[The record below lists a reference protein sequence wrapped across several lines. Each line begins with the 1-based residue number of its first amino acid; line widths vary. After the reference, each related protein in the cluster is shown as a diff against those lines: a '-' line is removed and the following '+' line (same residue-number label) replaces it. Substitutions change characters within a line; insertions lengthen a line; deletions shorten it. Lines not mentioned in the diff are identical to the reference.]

1 MKTIKKYK
9 HFLPVVVYGIFY
21 LKCFQYLETHITKG
35 YHLIHTPFDDM
46 IPFCEFFVIPY
57 FMWFGYI
64 AWSVLYFGFCNKN
77 RREYYQL
84 IINLG
89 IGMTAFLVIS
99 YLYPNGQNL
108 RPTVFPREN
117 IFTDLVRGLYLT
129 DTPTNV
135 FPSIHV
141 YNSVAVAV
149 AVEHSEQLKNRP
161 VFRNCLPGPDGADC
175 VFDHVFKTALRI
187 GCVLCA
193 CYECGNLYAA
203 VPAGKGGECTADTG
217 EKSEI

>member
-1 MKTIKKYK
+1 
-9 HFLPVVVYGIFY
+9 
-21 LKCFQYLETHITKG
+21 
-35 YHLIHTPFDDM
+35 
-46 IPFCEFFVIPY
+46 
-57 FMWFGYI
+57 
-64 AWSVLYFGFCNKN
+64 
-77 RREYYQL
+77 
-84 IINLG
+84 
-89 IGMTAFLVIS
+89 MTAFLVIS

-161 VFRNCLPGPDGADC
+161 VFRNVCLGLTVLIVFSTMFLKQHS
-175 VFDHVFKTALRI
+175 VFDVVTGIIMAVFMYMLVYVQNPARMTAGERK
-187 GCVLCA
+187 
-193 CYECGNLYAA
+193 YERKLHQ
-203 VPAGKGGECTADTG
+203 
-217 EKSEI
+217 I

>member
-1 MKTIKKYK
+1 
-9 HFLPVVVYGIFY
+9 
-21 LKCFQYLETHITKG
+21 
-35 YHLIHTPFDDM
+35 
-46 IPFCEFFVIPY
+46 
-57 FMWFGYI
+57 
-64 AWSVLYFGFCNKN
+64 
-77 RREYYQL
+77 
-84 IINLG
+84 
-89 IGMTAFLVIS
+89 MTAFLVIS

-161 VFRNCLPGPDGADC
+161 VFRNVCLGLTVLI
-175 VFDHVFKTALRI
+175 VFSTMF
-187 GCVLCA
+187 
-193 CYECGNLYAA
+193 
-203 VPAGKGGECTADTG
+203 
-217 EKSEI
+217 

>member
-1 MKTIKKYK
+1 M
-9 HFLPVVVYGIFY
+9 
-21 LKCFQYLETHITKG
+21 
-35 YHLIHTPFDDM
+35 
-46 IPFCEFFVIPY
+46 IPY

-161 VFRNCLPGPDGADC
+161 VFRNVCLGLTVLI
-175 VFDHVFKTALRI
+175 VFSTMF
-187 GCVLCA
+187 
-193 CYECGNLYAA
+193 
-203 VPAGKGGECTADTG
+203 
-217 EKSEI
+217 

>member
-1 MKTIKKYK
+1 
-9 HFLPVVVYGIFY
+9 
-21 LKCFQYLETHITKG
+21 
-35 YHLIHTPFDDM
+35 M
-46 IPFCEFFVIPY
+46 IWFRSVSFFVIPY
-57 FMWFGYI
+57 FMWFGFI

-141 YNSVAVAV
+141 YNSVAVAA

-161 VFRNCLPGPDGADC
+161 VFRNVCLGLTVLI
-175 VFDHVFKTALRI
+175 VFSTMFLKTALRI

>member
-1 MKTIKKYK
+1 
-9 HFLPVVVYGIFY
+9 
-21 LKCFQYLETHITKG
+21 
-35 YHLIHTPFDDM
+35 
-46 IPFCEFFVIPY
+46 
-57 FMWFGYI
+57 MWFGFI
-64 AWSVLYFGFCNKN
+64 AWSVLYFGLCNKN

-149 AVEHSEQLKNRP
+149 AVEHSEQLKKPPGIPKR
-161 VFRNCLPGPDGADC
+161 LPGPDGADC
-175 VFDHVFKTALRI
+175 VFDHVLKQHSVSDVCCAL
-187 GCVLCA
+187 VMNA
-193 CYECGNLYAA
+193 GNLYAA
-203 VPAGKGGECTADTG
+203 VPAGKGGECTADT
-217 EKSEI
+217 